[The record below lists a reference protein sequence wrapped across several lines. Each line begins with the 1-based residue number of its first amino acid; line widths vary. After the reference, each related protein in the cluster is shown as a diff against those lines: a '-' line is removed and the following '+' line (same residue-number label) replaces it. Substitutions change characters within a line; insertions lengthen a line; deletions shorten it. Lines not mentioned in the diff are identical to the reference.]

1 MIFYIFLELMF
12 DINIGYFL
20 FVFLEEIIDL
30 LRKGEDKKFLR
41 VGEFR
46 SEDI

>member
-1 MIFYIFLELMF
+1 ML

-20 FVFLEEIIDL
+20 FVFLEEITDL
-30 LRKGEDKKFLR
+30 LRKGEDKKLSR

-46 SEDI
+46 SEDTQY